1 MKIDGL
7 VSGLQTAELIDSLM
21 KVHAIPQSLLSS
33 KITDRNSIV
42 SNLQSLNTSLQG
54 LFDKAKI
61 ASGGNS
67 LARFTP
73 TSSNESVTVTA
84 GEKATAFSTD
94 IVVDA
99 VASAHSIVTAAAGS
113 AAWGGTFTLEGSD
126 GTKTEITAVGSGP
139 HELAKAINASKTG
152 AIATVVPAGQ
162 DGAGNPL
169 SRIQITARETGAD
182 AAFTLHRGSAA
193 DVTDGVSID
202 VSTEP
207 GASVVAQ
214 GADASLRLYAGT
226 VSEQILTSA
235 SNTFAV
241 AEGIDVTVTKAST
254 DPVTISVAM
263 DSKAQVESA
272 AAFMKEIAALLTRI
286 DNGSKATVGEQGGKT
301 TLGVFTGDSTV
312 RALRTALASAVQS
325 PVNGLSP
332 STIGVSFTKEGTL
345 EFDEAKF
352 AQALADDPDLT
363 QAVFGQIAGRVE
375 ATASQYSD
383 KYDGMLTQRITG
395 QESEVKSLREQVERW
410 DIRLDQRRSYLERT
424 YAQLEVRLSSLQSQ
438 SSWLTSQLAGL
449 APKSS

>member
-33 KITDRNSIV
+33 KIADRNSIV

-54 LFDKAKI
+54 LFDKAKA
-61 ASGGNS
+61 ASGENS

-113 AAWGGTFTLEGSD
+113 TAWGGTFTLESSD
-126 GTKTEITAVGSGP
+126 GTKTEITAAGSGP
-139 HELAKAINASKTG
+139 QELAKAINASKTG
-152 AIATVVPAGQ
+152 VIATVVPAGQ

-202 VSTEP
+202 VATEP
-207 GASVVAQ
+207 GASIVAQ

-226 VSEQILTSA
+226 ASEQTLTSA
-235 SNTFAV
+235 SNTFTV
-241 AEGIDVTVTKAST
+241 AEGIDVTVTKASS
-254 DPVTISVAM
+254 DPVTVSVAM

-286 DNGSKATVGEQGGKT
+286 DNGSKATVGEQGEKT

-312 RALRTALASAVQS
+312 RALRTALASAVQF
-325 PVNGLSP
+325 PVDGLSP

-345 EFDEAKF
+345 EFDEEKF

-363 QAVFGQIAGRVE
+363 QSLFGQIAGRVQ
-375 ATASQYSD
+375 TTTSQYSD

-395 QESEVKSLREQVERW
+395 QESEVKSLKEQVERW
-410 DIRLDQRRSYLERT
+410 DIRLDQRRSSLERT

-438 SSWLTSQLAGL
+438 SSWLTSQLAAL
-449 APKSS
+449 TPKSS